1 MILGKGLPG
10 IVVPI
15 IACADRQTVGC
26 ANPVEKFDEKILHP
40 HLIEFLKNVGCSKWR
55 SSGIA
60 NDQKGRQEIVASS
73 RNGFLEVQPID
84 EPCRFR

>member
-15 IACADRQTVGC
+15 IACTDSQTVRR
-26 ANPVEKFDEKILHP
+26 AEPIEEFDEKILHP
-40 HLIEFLKNVGCSKWR
+40 HLIELLKNVGCGKWR

-60 NDQKGRQEIVASS
+60 NDQEGRQKVVAPS
-73 RNGFLEVQPID
+73 RDGFLEIQPID